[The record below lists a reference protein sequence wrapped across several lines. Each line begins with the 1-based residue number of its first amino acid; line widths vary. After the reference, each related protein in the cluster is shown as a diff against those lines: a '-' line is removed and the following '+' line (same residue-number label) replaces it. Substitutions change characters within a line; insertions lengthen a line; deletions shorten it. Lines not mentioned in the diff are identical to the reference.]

1 MEAGAIHYIQK
12 LFRKGEAQPEAVT
25 VLMELSEKEEF
36 AEKIGNTSY
45 CIPFLVS
52 LLQNINPEISLKAE
66 KVVENLS
73 SNTHFVIKMAEVGY
87 FLPFLTRFNQGEI
100 KSLSQKIL
108 SNFIHLA
115 PVCFMQLNFQGM
127 YNLHISI
134 SG

>member
-1 MEAGAIHYIQK
+1 
-12 LFRKGEAQPEAVT
+12 
-25 VLMELSEKEEF
+25 MELSEKEEF

-87 FLPFLTRFNQGEI
+87 FLPFLARFNQGEI

-115 PVCFMQLNFQGM
+115 PVCAIEFQGM
-127 YNLHISI
+127 FNLHISI